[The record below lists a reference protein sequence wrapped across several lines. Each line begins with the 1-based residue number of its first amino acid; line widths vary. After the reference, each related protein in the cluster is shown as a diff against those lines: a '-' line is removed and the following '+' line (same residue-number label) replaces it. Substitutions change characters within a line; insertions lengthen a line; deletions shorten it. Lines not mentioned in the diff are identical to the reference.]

1 MKRLTAIWLLISL
14 ILAQTELNQLL
25 KVPLL
30 FQHYQEH
37 RQGNAGFSVKDFLVM
52 HYLLEQVKDQDYDRD
67 MQLPF
72 KSENPQVLTL
82 SSAVI
87 PVEAF
92 IVIHFTALST
102 PPVNRYSDQVISGT
116 TDSIWQPP
124 QINC

>member
-25 KVPLL
+25 KLPVL
-30 FQHYQEH
+30 FQHFQEH
-37 RQGNAGFSVKDFLVM
+37 QQENAVVSVKDFLVM

-72 KSENPQVLTL
+72 KSENPPILTI

-87 PVEAF
+87 TAEPF
-92 IVIHFTALST
+92 IVIHFTALNPRPSI
-102 PPVNRYSDQVISGT
+102 RYSDQVISRT
-116 TDSIWQPP
+116 PEAIWQPP
-124 QINC
+124 QITC